1 MDYNMLTDEEL
12 LRSFIGW
19 PLTKLEETLVAR
31 LTACLDSNAKLEE
44 RLAKTYA
51 TLDKVALDFE
61 VERDR
66 LNRES
71 EELSNALSACES
83 RVSDDA

>member
-19 PLTKLEETLVAR
+19 PLTKLEETLAAR
-31 LTACLDSNAKLEE
+31 LTACLDSNAELEKHLE
-44 RLAKTYA
+44 RVEETF
-51 TLDKVALDFE
+51 DEVVCDFE
-61 VERDR
+61 VERAR